1 MFDLGSFAHLISVVD
16 SVLDAINSWV
26 KATEGRKRML
36 LLELQSN
43 IELIF
48 SYGKSDLPINSV
60 VAKLE
65 TKEMEDALKSGFD
78 LNSLQRDKVQ
88 ESTAGN
94 ESQYQRYI
102 GWTTEKLFSNIYVKI
117 RDLQAAVEMDPDN
130 VRIRKR
136 VRLINVLKLMLLLM
150 KHVNA

>member
-1 MFDLGSFAHLISVVD
+1 MFDLGSFAHLISAVD

-88 ESTAGN
+88 ESTVGDEA
-94 ESQYQRYI
+94 QYQRYI
-102 GWTTEKLFSNIYVKI
+102 GWTTEKLFSNIFVKI

-150 KHVNA
+150 KHVNV

>member
-16 SVLDAINSWV
+16 SVLEAINSWV

-65 TKEMEDALKSGFD
+65 TKEMEDALKCGFD

-88 ESTAGN
+88 ESTVGN
-94 ESQYQRYI
+94 ESQYQRYV
-102 GWTTEKLFSNIYVKI
+102 GWTTEKLFSNILVKI
-117 RDLQAAVEMDPDN
+117 RDLQSAVEMDPDN